1 MFDGA
6 DLSAVYGMPSY
17 DMPMPTMQQA
27 AQPIPVPTQQ
37 PQQLSNPN
45 VADANTY
52 GKPATSPG
60 VTQDASYSSSNDMYG
75 QQTPQPK
82 IYRGGDSFWD
92 KIGQKK
98 MEVIKMFV
106 LSLVIV
112 LGLSLDRLAG
122 HYMND
127 YVAKAILTNVQE
139 FMVRVSYPVGVILF
153 LWIMKA
159 SM

>member
-17 DMPMPTMQQA
+17 DMPMPTTQQA
-27 AQPIPVPTQQ
+27 VQPIPVPTQQ
-37 PQQLSNPN
+37 PQQLSNPH
-45 VADANTY
+45 VADANAY
-52 GKPATSPG
+52 GKPTTTA
-60 VTQDASYSSSNDMYG
+60 DASYSPPADMYA

-98 MEVIKMFV
+98 LEVIKMVV
-106 LSLVIV
+106 LSLVVV

-159 SM
+159 VM

>member
-17 DMPMPTMQQA
+17 DMPMPTMQQP

-45 VADANTY
+45 VADANAY
-52 GKPATSPG
+52 GKPTTSP
-60 VTQDASYSSSNDMYG
+60 DASYSPPTDVYT

-82 IYRGGDSFWD
+82 MYQGGNSFWD

-98 MEVIKMFV
+98 IEVIKMIV
-106 LSLVIV
+106 LSLVVV
-112 LGLSLDRLAG
+112 LGLSFDRLAG

-159 SM
+159 AM